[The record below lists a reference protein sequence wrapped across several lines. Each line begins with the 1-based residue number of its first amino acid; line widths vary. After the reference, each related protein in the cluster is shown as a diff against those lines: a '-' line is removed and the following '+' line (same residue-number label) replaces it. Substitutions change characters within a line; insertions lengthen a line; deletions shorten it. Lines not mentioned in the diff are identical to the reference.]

1 MQTNKTLRGMAETLT
16 PYRSHSTIN
25 SPQMKIANYLLAA
38 LFAVFAWFQRNDID
52 PTIYSHP
59 SFNNPT
65 LDSALWFIF
74 YLIIAV
80 GFVVICF
87 RKLPKWY
94 FVVAIIACFF
104 EMAMSGP
111 GLWENL
117 FGDKPATMAQHSMS
131 AEDPRVELSRE
142 FFGALI
148 ALTAV
153 FFQLWQNRRIKKS
166 RA

>member
-1 MQTNKTLRGMAETLT
+1 MAQTLATRC
-16 PYRSHSTIN
+16 PHSTIN
-25 SPQMKIANYLLAA
+25 SSVMKIANFLLAA
-38 LFAVFAWFQRNDID
+38 LFVVFAWFQRNDID
-52 PTIYSHP
+52 PSIYSDP
-59 SFNNPT
+59 FLDNPA
-65 LDSALWFIF
+65 LDSALWLLF

-80 GFVVICF
+80 GFVVISF

-94 FVVAIIACFF
+94 FIVAIVACFF

-142 FFGALI
+142 FFGAVI
-148 ALTAV
+148 ALAGV
-153 FFQLWQNRRIKKS
+153 CFQLWQSRRIKKS
-166 RA
+166 